1 MRLAK
6 SSTLLIQQIVLGQT
20 HGFYSERFDWCG
32 EQMSQPKILLGYLQY
47 MQPQEKRRF
56 FSYIGFQFLN
66 GFFEIL
72 AILIAGLA
80 VTLGT
85 LKVTRQTAPIY
96 IQNLFDFFSVRDI
109 YSSRVLFL
117 LVIAA
122 AILLILKTV
131 ISAHLNL
138 RLNLFLGKVTA
149 RTSSENI
156 NLLSRVN
163 YGWFKR
169 HDHAAVSYFLG
180 AGITNDLKSILLGI
194 AMLMSEGIFLLTIFC
209 YLLIIDLRIAL
220 TLGILIGSASYFV
233 VVLSHGRL
241 RKIGNSEIGVIT
253 HNNSEMLAFLRGYKE
268 LRVSRAIFRYEGQLR
283 GGKFLEADLRG
294 QIQWLE
300 QVPKFFLEVLIILIG
315 LALFAFAGVSSDAEW
330 GATTLMTFSLVLVR
344 ATPSL
349 LRFQTGASLIRFNVT
364 RFSTTEVF
372 LKQVRSE
379 VSEIPTRSLENFKIN
394 GDIAFES
401 VSFSY
406 PMSDALFSNLTFQAT
421 GPGVTCISGKS
432 GTGKSTILELIV
444 GLIEP
449 ESGSVTIDGKS
460 PAAWNRLSGATIY
473 YLPQEVF
480 VFESSLRQNLTLG
493 VTDVKCSDLEI
504 LEIMRDV
511 GLEPILADG
520 NITLDS
526 IVGRDLKL
534 SGGERQRLGFARAL
548 LSKSIVLIL
557 DEPTAA
563 LDSLSENQIF
573 SLIKKLGQDRSI
585 LMVSHSTQIPN
596 YFDQVITMPEKG

>member
-1 MRLAK
+1 MNQSK
-6 SSTLLIQQIVLGQT
+6 
-20 HGFYSERFDWCG
+20 
-32 EQMSQPKILLGYLQY
+32 MLLGYLQY
-47 MQPQEKRRF
+47 MQPREKKKF
-56 FSYIGFQFLN
+56 FLYIWFQFLN

-85 LKVTRQTAPIY
+85 LKVTGQTAPIY
-96 IQNLFDFFSVRDI
+96 MKNLFEFFSIRDI
-109 YSSRVLFL
+109 YSSGVLFL

-122 AILLILKTV
+122 AILLILKTL
-131 ISAHLNL
+131 ISTLLNL
-138 RLNLFLGKVTA
+138 KLNLFLGKVTA

-156 NLLSRVN
+156 NLLSRVD

-194 AMLMSEGIFLLTIFC
+194 AMLMSEGVFLLTIFC
-209 YLLIIDLRIAL
+209 YLLIIDLKIAL

-241 RKIGNSEIGVIT
+241 RKIGNSEVGVIT
-253 HNNSEMLAFLRGYKE
+253 QNNSEMLAFLRGYKE
-268 LRVSRAIFRYEGQLR
+268 LRVSRAIYRYEAQLR

-315 LALFAFAGVSSDAEW
+315 LALFAFAAVSSDAEW
-330 GATTLMTFSLVLVR
+330 GAATLMTFSLVLVR

-349 LRFQTGASLIRFNVT
+349 LRFQTGASLVRFNVT

-372 LKQVRSE
+372 LKQVQSE
-379 VSEIPTRSLENFKIN
+379 VSEIPARSPEDFKIN
-394 GDIAFES
+394 GDISFES
-401 VSFSY
+401 VSFAY
-406 PMSDALFSNLTFQAT
+406 PMSDPLFTDLTFQAI

-444 GLIEP
+444 GLVEP
-449 ESGSVTIDGKS
+449 ESGYVTIDGKS
-460 PAAWNRLSGATIY
+460 PAEWNRISGATIY

-480 VFESSLRQNLTLG
+480 VFESSLRQNLNLG
-493 VTDVKCSDLEI
+493 VIDVQPSDLEI
-504 LEIMRDV
+504 LEVLRDV
-511 GLEPILADG
+511 GLDSILADG
-520 NITLDS
+520 NLTLDS
-526 IVGRDLKL
+526 VVGRDLKL

-563 LDSLSENQIF
+563 LDSLSEKQIF
-573 SLIKKLGQDRSI
+573 SLIKELGQDRNI

-596 YFDQVITMPEKG
+596 YFDRVITMPEKSQQSATREASEKESG